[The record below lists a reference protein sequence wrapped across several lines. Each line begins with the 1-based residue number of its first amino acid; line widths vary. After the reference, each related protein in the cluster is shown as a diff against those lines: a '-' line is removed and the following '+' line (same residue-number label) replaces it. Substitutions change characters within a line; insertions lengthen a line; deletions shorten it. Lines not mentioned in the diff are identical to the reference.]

1 MPRVFDGRLSP
12 DQPNPETHMT
22 TQPTEPQPDP
32 NTSPDD
38 DIHWVPWELRAQ
50 GIPAG
55 TPITD
60 IETAGSYL

>member
-1 MPRVFDGRLSP
+1 
-12 DQPNPETHMT
+12 MT
-22 TQPTEPQPDP
+22 TQPSEPQPDP
-32 NTSPDD
+32 DTSPDD

-60 IETAGSYL
+60 IEPTGSYL